1 VLRGEEPIFF
11 RKLPPRARKKTRS
24 GTAQPMLHGEDADL
38 FEELRAA
45 RLALAREQNM
55 PPYVIFHDST
65 LIEMALAK
73 PRNARAMEEVPGVGQ
88 VKLERYG
95 GVFLDVIE
103 KFLRARG

>member
-1 VLRGEEPIFF
+1 
-11 RKLPPRARKKTRS
+11 
-24 GTAQPMLHGEDADL
+24 
-38 FEELRAA
+38 
-45 RLALAREQNM
+45 
-55 PPYVIFHDST
+55 
-65 LIEMALAK
+65 MALAK